1 MKVSFWSLGKGG
13 MSGKMVQCKFLNDS
27 LYICVAKVYSHVF
40 VIHEAAQIVCFS
52 KSFYFFLAFLAL
64 KNYNVLWLVWL
75 PLIRCDKVFR
85 IFPSGCSYSK
95 MFHVKQFE
103 LWRLNFFQ
111 FHLKIVKTWKWFC
124 NLYNKL
130 LFVFFIEIPVFG

>member
-1 MKVSFWSLGKGG
+1 

-27 LYICVAKVYSHVF
+27 LYICVAKVYSYDTDDLCLWLYTF

-64 KNYNVLWLVWL
+64 KNYNVLWLDWL

-85 IFPSGCSYSK
+85 IFPSGRSYLT

-103 LWRLNFFQ
+103 LWRVNFFQ

-130 LFVFFIEIPVFG
+130 LFVFFIEIPVFW